1 MYELLKDDFDWFINN
16 HDLLLEKYPNSFLV
30 IKEKAVQAS
39 SNSFD
44 TALHKATEL
53 GFEQGT
59 FIIQECTEG
68 NSAYTRNFINQQD
81 IFA

>member
-30 IKEKAVQAS
+30 IKEKEVRAS

-44 TALHKATEL
+44 DALCKANEL

-68 NSAYTRNFINQQD
+68 NAAYTRNFINQQD
-81 IFA
+81 IFV